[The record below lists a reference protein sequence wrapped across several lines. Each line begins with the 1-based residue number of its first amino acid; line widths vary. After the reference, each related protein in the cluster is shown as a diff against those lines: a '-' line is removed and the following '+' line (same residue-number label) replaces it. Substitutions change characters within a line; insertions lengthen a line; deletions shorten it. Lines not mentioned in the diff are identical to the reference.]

1 MKKVFFTLILS
12 SFILSC
18 SGNKSESTKDLIT
31 SKNLEGLKSQKEK
44 KLKAFNALKNELK
57 QINDAIVDLDPS
69 EKLPLISMLE
79 IKPENFDHYVEI
91 QANVKTRNNV
101 LLYPEY
107 TGTLKA
113 VYAQEGQKVK
123 KGKLLA
129 MIDDAGLKNQLEQL
143 EIQAELSKT
152 IFDRT
157 QRLWDQNIGSE
168 IQLLQ
173 AKTTYNSQLKSI
185 AQLKKQLNRTK
196 IYAPFSG
203 TIDEI
208 IANTGANMMPGQT
221 PVMRIVNLS
230 DMYAEADVPERYLS
244 QIKRGTTAFVNI
256 PMLNIEL
263 ETNVRQ
269 TGTFINPVNRSF
281 RVETP
286 LENTSEMIMP
296 NLNCKL
302 KINDYSN
309 PSALM
314 IPLGV
319 IKENANG
326 QKYVYKLIPEDKK
339 QVYRTQQAFV
349 ELGKKSFDKVE
360 VLSGIEIGDLIVEE
374 GATIVEDNQ
383 RVKNIQ

>member
-173 AKTTYNSQLKSI
+173 AKTNYNSQLKSI

>member
-18 SGNKSESTKDLIT
+18 SGNKSESTKDLIN

-44 KLKAFNALKNELK
+44 KLKVFNALKNELK
-57 QINDAIVDLDPS
+57 QINGAIVDLDPS

-79 IKPENFDHYVEI
+79 IKPENFDHYLEI
-91 QANVKTRNNV
+91 QANIKTRNNV

-129 MIDDAGLKNQLEQL
+129 MTDDAGLKDQLEQL

-152 IFDRT
+152 IFNRT

-185 AQLKKQLNRTK
+185 AQFKKQLNRTK

-256 PMLNIEL
+256 PVLNLEL
-263 ETNVRQ
+263 ETKVRQ

-286 LENTSEMIMP
+286 LENTFEMIMP

-339 QVYRTQQAFV
+339 QVFRTQQAFI

>member
-18 SGNKSESTKDLIT
+18 SGNKSESTKDLIN

-44 KLKAFNALKNELK
+44 KLKVFNALKNELK
-57 QINDAIVDLDPS
+57 QINGAIVDLDPS

-91 QANVKTRNNV
+91 QANIKTRNNV

-129 MIDDAGLKNQLEQL
+129 MTDDAGLKDQLEQL

-152 IFDRT
+152 IFNRT

-185 AQLKKQLNRTK
+185 AQFKKQLNRTK

-256 PMLNIEL
+256 PVLNLEL
-263 ETNVRQ
+263 ETKVRQ

-286 LENTSEMIMP
+286 LENTFEMIMP

-339 QVYRTQQAFV
+339 QVFRTQQAFI

>member
-113 VYAQEGQKVK
+113 VYAQEGQNVK

-129 MIDDAGLKNQLEQL
+129 MIDDAGLKDQLEQL

-256 PMLNIEL
+256 PVLNLEL

-314 IPLGV
+314 IPLGL

>member
-18 SGNKSESTKDLIT
+18 SGNKSESTKDLIN

-57 QINDAIVDLDPS
+57 QINDAIIDLDPS

-129 MIDDAGLKNQLEQL
+129 MIDDAGLKDQLEQL

-339 QVYRTQQAFV
+339 QVFRTQQAFV

>member
-12 SFILSC
+12 SFIVSC

-31 SKNLEGLKSQKEK
+31 SKNLERLKSQKEK

-69 EKLPLISMLE
+69 EKLQLISMIE

-113 VYAQEGQKVK
+113 VYTQEGQKVK

-129 MIDDAGLKNQLEQL
+129 MIDDAGLKDQLEQL
-143 EIQAELSKT
+143 EIQAELCKT

-256 PMLNIEL
+256 PVLNLEL

>member
-1 MKKVFFTLILS
+1 MKKVFFTVILS

-129 MIDDAGLKNQLEQL
+129 MIDDAGLKDQLEQL

-256 PMLNIEL
+256 PVLNLEL

-339 QVYRTQQAFV
+339 QVFRTQQAFV

>member
-31 SKNLEGLKSQKEK
+31 SKNLEGLKSHKEK

-57 QINDAIVDLDPS
+57 QINDAIIDLDPS

-129 MIDDAGLKNQLEQL
+129 MIDDAGLKDQLEQL

-256 PMLNIEL
+256 PVLNLEL

-339 QVYRTQQAFV
+339 QVFRTQQAFV

>member
-31 SKNLEGLKSQKEK
+31 SKNLGGLKSQKEK

-69 EKLPLISMLE
+69 EKLQLISMIE

-129 MIDDAGLKNQLEQL
+129 MIDDAGLKDQLEQL

-256 PMLNIEL
+256 PVLNLEL

>member
-31 SKNLEGLKSQKEK
+31 SKNLKGLKSQKEK

-113 VYAQEGQKVK
+113 VYAQEGQNVK

-129 MIDDAGLKNQLEQL
+129 MIDDAGLKDQLEQL

-256 PMLNIEL
+256 PVLNLEL

-339 QVYRTQQAFV
+339 QVFRTQQALV

>member
-31 SKNLEGLKSQKEK
+31 SKNLEGLKSHKEK

-57 QINDAIVDLDPS
+57 QINDAIIDLDPS

-129 MIDDAGLKNQLEQL
+129 MIDDAGLKDQLEQL

-339 QVYRTQQAFV
+339 QVFRTQQAFV

>member
-31 SKNLEGLKSQKEK
+31 SKNLGGLKSQKEK

-129 MIDDAGLKNQLEQL
+129 MIDDAGLKDQLEQL

-256 PMLNIEL
+256 PVLNLEL

>member
-31 SKNLEGLKSQKEK
+31 SKNLEGLKSHKEK

-57 QINDAIVDLDPS
+57 QINDAIIDLDPS

-129 MIDDAGLKNQLEQL
+129 MIDDAGLKDQLEQL

-152 IFDRT
+152 IFGRT

-173 AKTTYNSQLKSI
+173 AKTNYNSQLKSI

-339 QVYRTQQAFV
+339 QVFRTQQAFV

>member
-31 SKNLEGLKSQKEK
+31 SKNLERLKSQKEK

-256 PMLNIEL
+256 PVLNLEL

-339 QVYRTQQAFV
+339 QVFRTQQALV

>member
-1 MKKVFFTLILS
+1 MKKVFFTVILS

-18 SGNKSESTKDLIT
+18 SGNKSESTEDLIT

-129 MIDDAGLKNQLEQL
+129 MINDAGLKDQLEQL

-256 PMLNIEL
+256 PVLNLEL

-339 QVYRTQQAFV
+339 QVFRTQQALV

>member
-1 MKKVFFTLILS
+1 MKKVFFTVILS

-18 SGNKSESTKDLIT
+18 SGNKSESTEDLIT

-129 MIDDAGLKNQLEQL
+129 MIDDAGLKDQLEQL

-256 PMLNIEL
+256 PVLNLEL

-339 QVYRTQQAFV
+339 QVFRTQQALV

>member
-1 MKKVFFTLILS
+1 
-12 SFILSC
+12 
-18 SGNKSESTKDLIT
+18 
-31 SKNLEGLKSQKEK
+31 
-44 KLKAFNALKNELK
+44 
-57 QINDAIVDLDPS
+57 
-69 EKLPLISMLE
+69 
-79 IKPENFDHYVEI
+79 
-91 QANVKTRNNV
+91 
-101 LLYPEY
+101 
-107 TGTLKA
+107 
-113 VYAQEGQKVK
+113 
-123 KGKLLA
+123 
-129 MIDDAGLKNQLEQL
+129 
-143 EIQAELSKT
+143 
-152 IFDRT
+152 
-157 QRLWDQNIGSE
+157 
-168 IQLLQ
+168 
-173 AKTTYNSQLKSI
+173 
-185 AQLKKQLNRTK
+185 
-196 IYAPFSG
+196 
-203 TIDEI
+203 
-208 IANTGANMMPGQT
+208 
-221 PVMRIVNLS
+221 
-230 DMYAEADVPERYLS
+230 MYAEADVPERYLS

-256 PMLNIEL
+256 PVLNLEL

-339 QVYRTQQAFV
+339 QVFRTQQALV

>member
-18 SGNKSESTKDLIT
+18 SGNKSESTEDLIT

-69 EKLPLISMLE
+69 EKLPLISMIE

-129 MIDDAGLKNQLEQL
+129 MIDDAGLKDQLEQL

-256 PMLNIEL
+256 PVLNLEL

-339 QVYRTQQAFV
+339 QVFRTQQALV

>member
-18 SGNKSESTKDLIT
+18 SGNKSESTEDLIT

-129 MIDDAGLKNQLEQL
+129 MIDDAGLKDQLEQL
-143 EIQAELSKT
+143 EIQAQLSKT

-256 PMLNIEL
+256 PVLNLEL

-339 QVYRTQQAFV
+339 QVFRTQQALV

-360 VLSGIEIGDLIVEE
+360 VMSGIEIGDLIVEE

>member
-221 PVMRIVNLS
+221 PVIRIVNLS

-256 PMLNIEL
+256 PVLNLEL

>member
-129 MIDDAGLKNQLEQL
+129 MIDDAGLKDQLEQL
-143 EIQAELSKT
+143 EIQAQLSKT

-256 PMLNIEL
+256 PVLNLEL

-339 QVYRTQQAFV
+339 QVFRTQQALV

>member
-1 MKKVFFTLILS
+1 MKKVFFTVILS

-129 MIDDAGLKNQLEQL
+129 MIDDAGLKDQLEQL

-256 PMLNIEL
+256 PVLNLEL

-339 QVYRTQQAFV
+339 QVFRTQQALV

>member
-31 SKNLEGLKSQKEK
+31 SKNLEGLKSHKEK

-57 QINDAIVDLDPS
+57 QINDAIIDLDPS

-129 MIDDAGLKNQLEQL
+129 MIDDAGLKDQLEQL

-152 IFDRT
+152 IFGRT

-173 AKTTYNSQLKSI
+173 AKTNYNSQLKSI

-256 PMLNIEL
+256 PVLNLEL

-339 QVYRTQQAFV
+339 QVFRTQQAFV

>member
-31 SKNLEGLKSQKEK
+31 SKNLEGLKSHKEK

-57 QINDAIVDLDPS
+57 QINDAIIDLDPS

-256 PMLNIEL
+256 PVLNLEL

>member
-1 MKKVFFTLILS
+1 
-12 SFILSC
+12 
-18 SGNKSESTKDLIT
+18 
-31 SKNLEGLKSQKEK
+31 LEGLKSQKEK

-113 VYAQEGQKVK
+113 VYAQEGQNVK

-129 MIDDAGLKNQLEQL
+129 MIDDAGLKDQLEQL

-256 PMLNIEL
+256 PVLNLEL

-339 QVYRTQQAFV
+339 QVFRTQQALV

>member
-173 AKTTYNSQLKSI
+173 AKTNYNSQLKSI

-339 QVYRTQQAFV
+339 QVFRTQQAFV

>member
-57 QINDAIVDLDPS
+57 QINDAIVDLGPS

-129 MIDDAGLKNQLEQL
+129 MIDDAGLKDQLEQL

-256 PMLNIEL
+256 PVLNLEL

-339 QVYRTQQAFV
+339 QVFRTQQAFV

>member
-1 MKKVFFTLILS
+1 MKKVFFTVILS

-18 SGNKSESTKDLIT
+18 SGNKSESTEDLIT

-129 MIDDAGLKNQLEQL
+129 MIDDAGLKDQLEQL

-244 QIKRGTTAFVNI
+244 QIKRGTAAFVNI
-256 PMLNIEL
+256 PVLNLEL

-339 QVYRTQQAFV
+339 QVFRTQQALV

>member
-129 MIDDAGLKNQLEQL
+129 MIDDAGLKDQLEQL

-173 AKTTYNSQLKSI
+173 AKTNYNSQLKSI

-221 PVMRIVNLS
+221 PVIRIVNLS

-256 PMLNIEL
+256 PVLNLEL

-339 QVYRTQQAFV
+339 QVFRTQQALV

>member
-256 PMLNIEL
+256 PVLNLEL

-339 QVYRTQQAFV
+339 QVFRTQQAFV

>member
-129 MIDDAGLKNQLEQL
+129 MIDDAGLKDQLEQL

-152 IFDRT
+152 IFNRT

-256 PMLNIEL
+256 PVLNLEL

-339 QVYRTQQAFV
+339 QVFRTQQALV

>member
-129 MIDDAGLKNQLEQL
+129 MIDDAGLKDQLEQL
-143 EIQAELSKT
+143 EIQAQLSKT

-256 PMLNIEL
+256 PVLNLEL

-326 QKYVYKLIPEDKK
+326 QKYVYKLIHEDKK
-339 QVYRTQQAFV
+339 QVFRTQQALV

>member
-31 SKNLEGLKSQKEK
+31 SKNLEGLKSHKEK

-57 QINDAIVDLDPS
+57 QINDAIIDLDPS

-129 MIDDAGLKNQLEQL
+129 MIDDAGLKDQLEQL

-152 IFDRT
+152 IFGRT

-339 QVYRTQQAFV
+339 QVFRTQQAFV

>member
-18 SGNKSESTKDLIT
+18 SGNKSESTEDLIT

-129 MIDDAGLKNQLEQL
+129 MIDDAGLKDQLEQL

-256 PMLNIEL
+256 PVLNLEL

-339 QVYRTQQAFV
+339 QVFRTQQAFV

>member
-57 QINDAIVDLDPS
+57 QINDAIIDLDPS

-129 MIDDAGLKNQLEQL
+129 MIDDAGLKDQLEQL

-256 PMLNIEL
+256 PVLNLEL

-339 QVYRTQQAFV
+339 QVFRTQQAFV

>member
-129 MIDDAGLKNQLEQL
+129 MIDDAGLKDQLEQL

-256 PMLNIEL
+256 PVLNLEL

-309 PSALM
+309 PLALM